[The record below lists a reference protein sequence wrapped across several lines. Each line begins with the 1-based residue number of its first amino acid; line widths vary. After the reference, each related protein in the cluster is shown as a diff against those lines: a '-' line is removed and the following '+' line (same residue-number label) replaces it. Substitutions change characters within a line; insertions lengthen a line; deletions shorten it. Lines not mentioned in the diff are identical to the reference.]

1 MKFKPYL
8 IAVFAATSVGCVFV
22 PWGIPVTA
30 QESEIEEAPI
40 EATIEEAI
48 PEEAE
53 TTKNP
58 TVQVEDL
65 KLLVKPFT
73 LKELENEAA
82 AWLLL
87 LKEQVRE
94 ISNAEVVIKRGNRV
108 IDAEE
113 AAAKQLKDANLQFA
127 EAQQKLAKAKPN
139 TFEAEQ
145 ATQAVAEAQT
155 SLRIAQASAKAAAEA
170 TAKLQ
175 QNQAVRDILEKV
187 GQEQAITQ
195 TQGVLEAA
203 QQALANIP
211 PNSPRYEELTAK
223 IANLQASVAT
233 LEQAEIDL
241 GAKIPDSPAY
251 NEAKKQVKKARQR
264 VNDAFGSLTTT
275 MPELLRQAAENTGE
289 ITSSNNN
296 AQPNLDEKVEEK
308 VELKNKLLVNV
319 TNLQSQRTEIL
330 DRFTVILNELD
341 NKGGDSSSYRQYI
354 GAISGVAIDIT
365 DTQGLGVRL
374 FSWLKSDEGGIRW
387 GINLAKFLT
396 IVLVSVIL
404 SYLLARFTNRVLTK
418 VGGTSA
424 LFREFIV
431 IFVKRG
437 VIVAGFLLGLTSL
450 GISLGPVL
458 ALVGGASFVLA
469 FALQNNLGNFASGL
483 MLLINKPFDVGDEVK
498 VAGYWAFVDSISLA
512 STRLKDFGGNLITL
526 PNNTVWGGDIINY
539 THADVR
545 KLGLAIHVRF
555 TEDLDKVY
563 QMWMDITSSHPKI
576 LDNPQP
582 GWRIWNDHY
591 DYYIWINLT
600 AWLKTDDYWSVYVE
614 ILKQLQNRIAQSDI
628 ELAMP
633 QQEIK
638 LDNLLTE
645 TLATDSHRES
655 TLSQVPRE
663 TPAMQ
668 KTHR

>member
-8 IAVFAATSVGCVFV
+8 IAFFAATSLGCVFMSWGV
-22 PWGIPVTA
+22 PITA
-30 QESEIEEAPI
+30 QEPEIEEAPI
-40 EATIEEAI
+40 EATIVEEAI

-65 KLLVKPFT
+65 KLLVKPLT

-82 AWLLL
+82 AWQLL
-87 LKEQVRE
+87 LKEKVRE

-113 AAAKQLKDANLQFA
+113 VAAKQLKDANLQFA
-127 EAQQKLAKAKPN
+127 EAQKALAKAKPN
-139 TFEAEQ
+139 TSKAEQ

-175 QNQAVRDILEKV
+175 QNQAVGDILDKV

-211 PNSPRYEELTAK
+211 PDSPRYEELTAK
-223 IANLQASVAT
+223 IGNLKASVAT

-241 GAKIPDSPAY
+241 EAKIPDSPAY
-251 NEAKKQVKKARQR
+251 NEAQKQVKKARQG
-264 VNDAFGSLTTT
+264 VNNAFGNLTTT
-275 MPELLRQAAENTGE
+275 MPELLRKTASTND
-289 ITSSNNN
+289 
-296 AQPNLDEKVEEK
+296 QPNLEEK

-319 TNLQSQRTEIL
+319 TSLQSQRTEIL

-341 NKGGDSSSYRQYI
+341 NKGGDSSSYRQYVS
-354 GAISGVAIDIT
+354 AISGVAIDIW

-424 LFREFIV
+424 LFREFLV

-437 VIVAGFLLGLTSL
+437 VVVAGFLLGLTSL

-512 STRLKDFGGNLITL
+512 STKLKDFGGNLITL

-539 THADVR
+539 THADIR

-555 TEDLDKVY
+555 TQDLDKIY

-633 QQEIK
+633 QQEIQ
-638 LDNLLTE
+638 LDYPLKE

-663 TPAMQ
+663 TLAMQ
-668 KTHR
+668 KNSPMIP